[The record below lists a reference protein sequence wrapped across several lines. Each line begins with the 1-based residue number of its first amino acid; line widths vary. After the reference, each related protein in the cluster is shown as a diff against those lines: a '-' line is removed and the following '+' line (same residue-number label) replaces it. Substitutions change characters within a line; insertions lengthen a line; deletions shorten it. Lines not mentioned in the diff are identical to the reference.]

1 MCSTT
6 CPTRHPL
13 LCIVPP
19 YVLAHVSRLRDPRF
33 RKLAENALRTLSLS
47 ERFRGERGA
56 IGGIAPLVAA
66 PSPGKERI
74 IYDGGH
80 TTRLP
85 GKVVRKEGGAATAD
99 VSVNEAYEG
108 LGGTYDLYAKAY
120 RRDSIDGRGMPLYA
134 TVHYGRSFNNA
145 FWNGRQMVFGDGDGK
160 LFQRFTRSIDVIGHE
175 LTHGV
180 TQYEAGLEYQGQPGA
195 LNESISDVF
204 GSLVKQFT
212 LKQKADQADW
222 LIGAGLWARG
232 IKGVALRSM
241 KDPGSAYND
250 PRIGRDPQPGNM
262 KDYVDTDDDNGG
274 VHINSG
280 IPNRAFYLAA
290 IGFGGSAWRK
300 AGAVWYKALTDLLKQ
315 ASDFADAARV
325 TTDVAGREFGK
336 HGADIVRAAWTEV
349 GVVVRA
355 RAGGRKHARRART
368 KRRVR
373 RPTHRKRR

>member
-1 MCSTT
+1 MCST
-6 CPTRHPL
+6 RHPI

-19 YVLAHVSRLRDPRF
+19 YVLSHVSRLRDPKLRA
-33 RKLAENALRTLSLS
+33 LAENALHSLSLS
-47 ERFRGERGA
+47 ERVRGERSA
-56 IGGIAPLVAA
+56 IGGIAPLVAT

-85 GKVVRKEGGAATAD
+85 GTVVRKEGGPESKD
-99 VSVNEAYEG
+99 VSVNEAYDG
-108 LGGTYDLYAKAY
+108 LGDTYDLYKKAY
-120 RRDSIDGRGMPLYA
+120 QRDSIDGRGMPLYA
-134 TVHYGRSFNNA
+134 TIHYGRSFNNA

-222 LIGAGLWARG
+222 LIGAGLWAPG

-241 KDPGSAYND
+241 KAPGTAYND
-250 PRIGRDPQPGNM
+250 PRIGRDPQPANM
-262 KDYVDTDDDNGG
+262 KDYVDTEDDNGG

-290 IGFGGSAWRK
+290 IGFGGSAWLK
-300 AGAVWYKALTDLLKQ
+300 AGAVWYKALTDLLKE

-325 TTDVAGREFGK
+325 TTDVAGREFGTS
-336 HGADIVRAAWTEV
+336 GADIVRGAWAEV
-349 GVVVRA
+349 GVKVPGKA
-355 RAGGRKHARRART
+355 KGGKHARRART

-373 RPTHRKRR
+373 RSPHRKRA